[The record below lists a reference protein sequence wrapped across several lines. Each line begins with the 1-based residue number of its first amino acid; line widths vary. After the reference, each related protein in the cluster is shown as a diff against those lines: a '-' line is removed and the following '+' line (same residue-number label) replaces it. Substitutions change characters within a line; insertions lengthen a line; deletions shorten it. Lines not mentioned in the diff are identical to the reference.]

1 MRKSVLTL
9 LLLFIAMMMQAQQH
23 LITGAIIDKGTNDPV
38 EASTVQLLRAD
49 STYISGA
56 ISDENGLFS
65 LQAPEDGSYLLKITS
80 VGYKPTVRRI
90 MMTQG
95 KDLAM
100 GKININAE
108 AIMLKAATVTAMAKK
123 VVLKED
129 TFVYNSAA
137 YRTPEGS
144 TIEELVKRL
153 PGAEVSDDGSIK
165 INGKE
170 VKKILVDGKE
180 FMTGDTKTALKN
192 LPTSIIDKIKAYDEK
207 SDLAKVTGIDDGE
220 EETVLDFGVKRG
232 MNKGLIANMDLS
244 MGTKQ
249 RYSERGM
256 AAYFNDR
263 NRLMMFASANNT
275 NDMGFPGGGGPGGWG
290 FNKQGLNASKMLG
303 LNYNYE
309 NKDKLKMDA
318 SLRWNHSDGD
328 ISSTVAS
335 ENFVSQNSSFSNSRA
350 KNFSRSN
357 SWDGRFRLEWTPDTM
372 TNIMFRPSF
381 TIKSSDAL
389 ARSLSAQFNA
399 DPYQITN
406 DPLEDAARAELGL
419 EDVST
424 SKSLL
429 QQAGALVNLQSSSSI
444 SYSESENLR
453 GMLQYNR
460 RLSAMGRNI
469 TVRTDASYGKT
480 DANSLS
486 LTNAYMYL
494 VDVANGNETDH
505 YNTYRYNVTPT
516 RNYSYSLQ
524 ATYSEP
530 LWRAT
535 FLQLSYKFT
544 YKYSKTDRST
554 YNFSDFSDEEAN
566 QWASITPEYRGWGN
580 YLGTLRS
587 PLDEYFDSD
596 QSRFSEYKNY
606 IHEMQLMMRFI
617 RPKYNLSFGAMLQP
631 QRSNFIYDYMGQHIE
646 TTRNVTNFSPTLDF
660 RYRFSKVSN
669 LRVNYRGTTSQPSM
683 TDLLDITDDS
693 NPLNIKKGN
702 PGLKPSFTHNFRL
715 FYNDYIEKHQR
726 ALMTFVNFSMTRNS
740 ISDMVTYD
748 DKTGGRTTQPE
759 NINGNWNARGAFM
772 FNTAIDSAG
781 VWNINTFTTLAYTNA
796 VGYLSL
802 DGKTSQKN
810 TTKQTQVGERIAM
823 GYRNSWLEVNLNGT
837 LNYNHARNKLQASSN
852 MNTWQFSYGPSI
864 TVTMP
869 WGMSLSTDLSQSSRR
884 GYSDKSMNTNELVW
898 NAQLSQGF
906 LRGKP
911 LTVMIQFYDAAPAEH
926 LEPCPYCH
934 GPYRYR
940 VQQHHLLCHAPRHLP
955 TEYHRRQTGT
965 RDDEIWRT
973 PRLRRTT
980 LQRRTSPLLS
990 LEKLKPIYMMP
1001 RTIRHRWFWAYFC
1014 LIGSN
1019 ITTPFHIRQ
1028 F

>member
-1 MRKSVLTL
+1 MRKSLLTL

-49 STYISGA
+49 STYISGT

-220 EETVLDFGVKRG
+220 EETVLDFGIKRG

-244 MGTKQ
+244 IGTKQ

-263 NRLMMFASANNT
+263 NRLMLFASANNT

-290 FNKQGLNASKMLG
+290 PNKQGLNASKMLG

-357 SWDGRFRLEWTPDTM
+357 SWDGRFRLEWKPDTM

-460 RLSAMGRNI
+460 RLSAMGRNV

-646 TTRNVTNFSPTLDF
+646 TTRNVTNFAPTLDF

-702 PGLKPSFTHNFRL
+702 PGLKPAFTHNFRL
-715 FYNDYIEKHQR
+715 FYNNYIEKHQR

-823 GYRNSWLEVNLNGT
+823 GYRNNWLEVNLNGT

-906 LRGKP
+906 LKGKP
-911 LTVMIQFYDAAPAEH
+911 LTVMIQFYDLLH
-926 LEPCPYCH
+926 
-934 GPYRYR
+934 
-940 VQQHHLLCHAPRHLP
+940 QQSTLSRALTAMARTD
-955 TEYHRRQTGT
+955 TEYNSINSYAMLHVIYRLNIIGGKQAREMMRDGGRPDFGGRPFNGGRPPMGPPPGGGHRR
-965 RDDEIWRT
+965 
-973 PRLRRTT
+973 
-980 LQRRTSPLLS
+980 
-990 LEKLKPIYMMP
+990 
-1001 RTIRHRWFWAYFC
+1001 F
-1014 LIGSN
+1014 
-1019 ITTPFHIRQ
+1019 
-1028 F
+1028 